1 MEVHHNPLYAGVFLY
16 PSFPPL
22 GRLTSLSVAGDLAL
36 CGCLLELDSR
46 DKVKNCRVGVTNNIS
61 KCLVERF
68 AVVIGTVEV
77 RLYSISLVP
86 GFRWEAGSP
95 STQSNYPSFPPLG
108 RLTSLSVAGDLAICG
123 CLLELDSR
131 EKVKDCR
138 VGVTNNISKC
148 LVERFAVV
156 IGTVEVR
163 LYSISLVPGFRL
175 EAGSPS
181 TQSNDPSVHSVQRS
195 MSSRSSQEE
204 GPYPGSPECYQ

>member
-1 MEVHHNPLYAGVFLY
+1 MEVQHNPLYADILLY

-36 CGCLLELDSR
+36 
-46 DKVKNCRVGVTNNIS
+46 
-61 KCLVERF
+61 
-68 AVVIGTVEV
+68 
-77 RLYSISLVP
+77 
-86 GFRWEAGSP
+86 
-95 STQSNYPSFPPLG
+95 
-108 RLTSLSVAGDLAICG
+108 CG

-163 LYSISLVPGFRL
+163 LYSISLVPGFRW
-175 EAGSPS
+175 EAGFPS
-181 TQSNDPSVHSVQRS
+181 TQSNDPCLLVVAKKRVHIQGLRNVINNGVRNIIGGNHSQHHE
-195 MSSRSSQEE
+195 SSNQGME
-204 GPYPGSPECYQ
+204 GALLVACGGICGDSFIVRFVAKVVDIP

>member
-1 MEVHHNPLYAGVFLY
+1 MEIHYHPLYAGILLY

-46 DKVKNCRVGVTNNIS
+46 EKVKDCRVGMTNNIS

-95 STQSNYPSFPPLG
+95 STQSNDPCL
-108 RLTSLSVAGDLAICG
+108 LVVAKKRVHIQGLRNVINNGVEGVRNIIGGDHSQHHESSNQGMEEGALLVACGGICG
-123 CLLELDSR
+123 DSFIVR
-131 EKVKDCR
+131 FVAK
-138 VGVTNNISKC
+138 
-148 LVERFAVV
+148 LVD
-156 IGTVEVR
+156 I
-163 LYSISLVPGFRL
+163 P
-175 EAGSPS
+175 
-181 TQSNDPSVHSVQRS
+181 
-195 MSSRSSQEE
+195 
-204 GPYPGSPECYQ
+204 